1 MILLKVNED
10 WCLTGV
16 CSKMTHSVVVS
27 FFSRTERRQFGYR
40 SLQDPLEACLV
51 LSLGGESCPV
61 RAKTLHSDFQI
72 LFYSIPSCRK
82 NQPSR
87 QVSFGT
93 LSSPHRLLFGHNTLQ
108 RLQLCQGRWCKRR
121 CFENQLLTA
130 QRSFCIL
137 ENNEFRSVL
146 TANITISMFSL
157 SLLPRIGLY
166 RNTGKCRIYATWE
179 RKHGV

>member
-1 MILLKVNED
+1 MPYRCTLQDDSFCI
-10 WCLTGV
+10 CLALQQHQT
-16 CSKMTHSVVVS
+16 
-27 FFSRTERRQFGYR
+27 SRTERRQFGCP

-51 LSLGGESCPV
+51 LSSGDESCPV

-72 LFYSIPSCRK
+72 LFYRIPSRRR

-87 QVSFGT
+87 PVSFGT

-108 RLQLCQGRWCKRR
+108 RLQLCQGRWCKHR
-121 CFENQLLTA
+121 CLENQLRTA

-146 TANITISMFSL
+146 IANITISMFFL

-166 RNTGKCRIYATWE
+166 RNTGKCRLSTTRE